1 MAMNSVWGQG
11 RGAVV
16 SAALMLGISTA
27 MAGQASAP
35 GQTGPGQT
43 AMVSPAAGGEAIY
56 RAHCASCH
64 GVSGTGDG
72 PVSEFLRIPV
82 PDLTR
87 IALRNNGVF
96 PSAQVQRIIDGRQ
109 RVRGHGSTEM
119 PVWGDTLGPTLV
131 GPDAAVTQRRIE
143 ELVAHLERLQR
154 KLAE

>member
-1 MAMNSVWGQG
+1 MTSVLEQG

-16 SAALMLGISTA
+16 AAALLLGISA
-27 MAGQASAP
+27 AIAGQTSAP
-35 GQTGPGQT
+35 VQTET
-43 AMVSPAAGGEAIY
+43 VSPAAGGEAIY
-56 RAHCASCH
+56 RVHCASCH

-72 PVSEFLRIPV
+72 PVSELLRIPV

-96 PSAQVQRIIDGRQ
+96 PSAQVHGIIDGRQ

-143 ELVAHLERLQR
+143 ELVAYLERLQR